1 DMPRV
6 LDFVLG
12 GWTISYIGNYASG
25 TPLRFT
31 GSGIPGWNGRAN
43 RPDLNNP
50 GGSSLL
56 AGFDRSN
63 FDFATISQPNPD
75 LRYVVPGVFSDHRPF
90 TLGTAGFTSNIR
102 EPWSLNED
110 FGFRKA
116 FTIREGMKVEIRAEL
131 LNAFNRHR
139 FNGIETSVLNPRFGQ
154 IIGVS
159 GNRTG
164 QIGMRLDF

>member
-1 DMPRV
+1 MPRV

-50 GGSSLL
+50 SGSSLL
-56 AGFDRSN
+56 AGFDPSN
-63 FDFATISQPNPD
+63 FDFATIAQPNPN
-75 LRYVVPGVFSDHRPF
+75 LRYVAAGVFSDHRPF

-139 FNGIETSVLNPRFGQ
+139 FSGVETSVLNPRFGQ
-154 IIGVS
+154 ITGVS